1 MIGKVTATKEQQ
13 DAFNRAETAK
23 RLMDSFCVGLPGDQ
37 VLMYRF
43 YKHDVEH
50 FEDEY
55 QEEMGWKK
63 VQKTGERN
71 E

>member
-13 DAFNRAETAK
+13 EAFKRVEVAK
-23 RLMDSFCVGLPGDQ
+23 HLADLLYVGSIDDQ

-43 YKHDVEH
+43 YKHDVER

-55 QEEMGWKK
+55 QKEMEWA
-63 VQKTGERN
+63 
-71 E
+71 